1 MTLTAGTDVE
11 IVFLKITGKGIN
23 YKGKSPPP
31 APTLK
36 NLFKIPASDTGQAVA
51 PPQCARRFHIL
62 CPDAR
67 HLL

>member
-31 APTLK
+31 HLEELVQNPSLGHGAGGGSATVC
-36 NLFKIPASDTGQAVA
+36 PALPYSV
-51 PPQCARRFHIL
+51 P
-62 CPDAR
+62 
-67 HLL
+67 